1 MREADFNRLSWTREH
16 TIDVVD
22 LRDKLVSL
30 KLSVTPEAE
39 GEGSSMSSWRRSG
52 DQVRG

>member
-1 MREADFNRLSWTREH
+1 MREADFNRLSWTKEH
-16 TIDVVD
+16 TIGLVD
-22 LRDKLVSL
+22 LRDELVSL
-30 KLSVTPEAE
+30 NLGVTPEAE